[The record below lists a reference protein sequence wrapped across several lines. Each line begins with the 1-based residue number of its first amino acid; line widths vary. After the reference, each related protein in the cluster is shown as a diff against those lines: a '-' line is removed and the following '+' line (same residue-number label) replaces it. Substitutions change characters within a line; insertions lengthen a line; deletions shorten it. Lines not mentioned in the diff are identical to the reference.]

1 MVNVHDLHGNKE
13 QMLTKLER
21 AVQLHTEN
29 AQRAADCVEPHWE
42 YKTLKYCGGQDHS
55 LNTGERRL
63 HKHRPVL
70 QR

>member
-1 MVNVHDLHGNKE
+1 MVNVHDLHENKE
-13 QMLTKLER
+13 QMLSKLER
-21 AVQLHTEN
+21 AATEN